1 MKLLLTIILS
11 VLCSPLFAQ
20 VPDSCGINNEP
31 RLTATEATF
40 LNAYY
45 AGIRKNFDFTDKKIL
60 FVTGTAATQITGKT
74 EYFKSIRSNWNPAT
88 NPVGGSDVDPLTV
101 SEKKRS
107 NGYDAVVYYWVK
119 LIPPRGKQ
127 KIIEQAAAGL

>member
-1 MKLLLTIILS
+1 MKLPLTIILGA
-11 VLCSPLFAQ
+11 LCSPLFAQ
-20 VPDSCGINNEP
+20 VLDSCGINNEP

-45 AGIRKNFDFTDKKIL
+45 AGIRKNFDFTDKKVL
-60 FVTGTAATQITGKT
+60 FVTGSAATRITGKT
-74 EYFKSIRSNWNPAT
+74 EYFENIRSNWNPAT
-88 NPVGGSDVDPLTV
+88 NPVGGSGVDPLTV
-101 SEKKRS
+101 SEKERS

-119 LIPPRGKQ
+119 LVRPGAKR